1 MTARE
6 KRLRIRLTEKIKRN
20 PEYAERLGVS
30 ALNEKH
36 E

>member
-6 KRLRIRLTEKIKRN
+6 KRLRIRLAEKIKKD
-20 PEYAERLGVS
+20 PEYAKRLGVS
-30 ALNEKH
+30 VLNEKH